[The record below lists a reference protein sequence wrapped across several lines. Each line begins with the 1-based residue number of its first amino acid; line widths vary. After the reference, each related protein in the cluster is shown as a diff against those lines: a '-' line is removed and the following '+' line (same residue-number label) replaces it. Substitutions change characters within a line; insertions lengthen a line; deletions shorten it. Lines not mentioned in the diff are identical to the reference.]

1 MGEDLL
7 VRLEEERKVLYN
19 YAKKMYII
27 SGSIALLGLILLLVG
42 FINFIIPLFIIGG
55 LLLFA
60 SVLTF
65 ALMNSSPKYRAR
77 KKQMK
82 SDIVNWYLAD
92 KGYENFNYQV
102 DGGLSYESFY
112 KLGLIKEIPDV
123 QNYEDLIQG
132 EYKNVKF
139 SMSDLHLQ
147 RKETRV
153 DSKGHS
159 STTYVTYFKGKA
171 IIIDYPKI
179 LDCDVTLLDRTDML
193 FCGHNGNKLET
204 EVIEFNKKFNIYTSD
219 KGTVFKILSPHMIMK
234 ILEFKKMQKGKMS
247 LSFTRDKLYIVINNN
262 SDMANINW
270 GKEISKE
277 MLERYLGDFLLP
289 AAIINEFRLDT
300 HLYQD

>member
-247 LSFTRDKLYIVINNN
+247 LSFTRDKLYLSLIHI
-262 SDMANINW
+262 
-270 GKEISKE
+270 
-277 MLERYLGDFLLP
+277 
-289 AAIINEFRLDT
+289 
-300 HLYQD
+300 